1 MLIFAVQQ
9 SDSAIYIYTH
19 TYIYFFFIFFH
30 YGLSQD
36 IEYSSLCRMV
46 GPCCPSILYVRVCIT
61 SPKLPVYPPRH
72 LLGLLATM
80 SVLYVWVYF
89 CFVDSSLQV
98 FIWMFCNITS
108 LSNMDKCI
116 LKLEVKQRQ
125 KIHEFISCEFC
136 HRFCFHLGPL
146 KWFHKKSSHLFN
158 YILVILPL
166 FLSCSHILLFHLHYL
181 ELRPSFL

>member
-1 MLIFAVQQ
+1 MVLIFAVQQ

-80 SVLYVWVYF
+80 SVLYVWGSISASNGCGYVCAQLCPIF
-89 CFVDSSLQV
+89 SDLVDCSRPGSSVHGILQAR
-98 FIWMFCNITS
+98 
-108 LSNMDKCI
+108 I
-116 LKLEVKQRQ
+116 LEWVAVSFSR
-125 KIHEFISCEFC
+125 
-136 HRFCFHLGPL
+136 G
-146 KWFHKKSSHLFN
+146 SSQ
-158 YILVILPL
+158 P
-166 FLSCSHILLFHLHYL
+166 
-181 ELRPSFL
+181 RD